1 MKPKRKVDMKRMKNW
16 SWDRISAKYPKL
28 SPFADSDRDGVV
40 NINDCR
46 PFNHWKKDIIDLA
59 SVTPKK
65 RMTILKNKKY
75 LYHKTEYQTVPQM
88 LRSNKLQRGS
98 TPLSTSEISN
108 PNVIY
113 KKFKEPVVLV
123 LERDRLKNLHK
134 INYDDPHRTSNL
146 GSVQFKNE
154 REWTTTGSKT
164 KEALKGVILNER
176 VKETM
181 LPPDEPGMERV
192 VLKSFPTRF
201 ATPDEFEKK
210 KLKFKKRGNS
220 GGYTEAV

>member
-1 MKPKRKVDMKRMKNW
+1 
-16 SWDRISAKYPKL
+16 
-28 SPFADSDRDGVV
+28 
-40 NINDCR
+40 
-46 PFNHWKKDIIDLA
+46 
-59 SVTPKK
+59 
-65 RMTILKNKKY
+65 
-75 LYHKTEYQTVPQM
+75 M
-88 LRSNKLQRGS
+88 LNTNKLQRGN

-113 KKFKEPVVLV
+113 KKFKQPVVLV
-123 LERDRLKNLHK
+123 LKRNQLKNLHK
-134 INYDDPHRTSNL
+134 INYDDPNRKSNM

-181 LPPDEPGMERV
+181 LPQDEPGMERV

-201 ATPDEFEKK
+201 ATPDEFSKK
-210 KLKFKKRGNS
+210 KLKFQKRGDS